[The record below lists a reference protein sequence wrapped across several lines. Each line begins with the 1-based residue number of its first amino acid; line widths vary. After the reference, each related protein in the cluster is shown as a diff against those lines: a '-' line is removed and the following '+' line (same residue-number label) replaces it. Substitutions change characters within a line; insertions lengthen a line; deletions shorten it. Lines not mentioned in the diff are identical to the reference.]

1 MPERQTSDTEKSLT
15 LEQRREFMRLP
26 LGERRRLM
34 AEQAERMAKHYQS
47 HRETAVRQH
56 WQGGEI
62 VEW

>member
-1 MPERQTSDTEKSLT
+1 MPARQTTDAEKSLT

-26 LGERRRLM
+26 LDERRRLM
-34 AEQAERMAKHYQS
+34 AEQAERMVKHYES

-56 WQGGEI
+56 WQGGDV

>member
-1 MPERQTSDTEKSLT
+1 MPERQTTDAERSLT

-26 LGERRRLM
+26 LDERRRLM
-34 AEQAERMAKHYQS
+34 AEQAERMVKHYTSQ
-47 HRETAVRQH
+47 RETAVRQQ